1 MLSSY
6 KKLTGRY
13 LKAAK
18 KRTVLTVLGIIMS
31 VALISSIGLFFSS
44 MQISQ
49 VEEAKNNYGAFHIM
63 FTKTDESLISK
74 VTNNPKV
81 SRYGFIS
88 MGEEIKVSDKLTI
101 GEIAATDRALE
112 LLPYKAKEGKLPEQK
127 NEIAVEKWVLSYI
140 DKSAKIG
147 DIINFKDKQYTLTG
161 ILENS
166 MQNQMENKGVLL
178 SKDNN
183 LDRDNAILTVE
194 ISEKTNLKTAIDELK
209 ALAPSDTVVENTLLL
224 SMLGAGDFESMLPL
238 YITLGI
244 IIGIVVIATIAVIYN
259 SFQISVVER
268 IKQFGLLRAVGTTPK
283 QIRKI
288 VLREATLL
296 AAIGVPLGLLL
307 GIMAMYSITFA
318 FKLIGGDTVFIVN
331 TYISPMVI
339 IISALVGIVSI
350 YLSALI
356 PAFFAGRISPLVAI
370 SSRNSITK
378 EKIKRRRSMLTQ
390 KLFGFEGALASK
402 NIKRSKK
409 RYRITVFSIVIS
421 VVLFITFK
429 SFMDM
434 SMDIS
439 TNPNESKKVHFS
451 VVRDNQATEE
461 NMKIEDRIVENIKAL
476 DTVDRVYKV
485 YENFDLAAI
494 ISNAKKIKE
503 VEEIPMVYLQ
513 PAEKADM
520 ESRVMTSLAAYDEKA
535 LEASRNYLTSGS
547 IYIEKLNSEN
557 GVIVINKSRIFN
569 SKTDRTYYGPVAL
582 LKVGDEI
589 ILDNTQ
595 LPSEGETTKVSAN
608 IVSKVKVTAI
618 LEDDPFN
625 FRGAQNG
632 LKLLTTK
639 EVAAKLTGESE
650 LRPINLNIV
659 LKDAKTEEASKQAIE
674 NVIAQNPALSLIN
687 NIDQNRKDKT
697 SKLMIQILI
706 YGFVIVVS
714 LIGSVNIVNTL
725 TTNIILRKREFAA
738 LKSIGLT
745 QKGLKKMI
753 TLEGLL
759 YGTAGVVYGSIIGS
773 LISYAIYKGLD
784 NVREFPWTAPW
795 NAIAIAAISA
805 LIIGYL
811 SVLAP
816 LRRIK
821 NDNLIEAIREE

>member
-1 MLSSY
+1 MISSY
-6 KKLTGRY
+6 KKLTGKY

-18 KRTVLTVLGIIMS
+18 KRTVLTILGIVMS
-31 VALISSIGLFFSS
+31 VGLISSIGLFFYS

-49 VEEAKNNYGAFHIM
+49 VEEAKNNFGAFHLM
-63 FTKTDESLISK
+63 FTKSDESLFSK
-74 VTNNPKV
+74 VTSNPKI

-88 MGEEIKVSDKLTI
+88 MGEEIEISNKLTI
-101 GEIAATDRALE
+101 GEIAATDKALE
-112 LLPYKAKEGKLPEQK
+112 LLPYKAKEGRLPVDK
-127 NEIAVEKWVLSYI
+127 NEIAAEKWTLSYI
-140 DKSAKIG
+140 DKGAKVGGTIKFNNKEY
-147 DIINFKDKQYTLTG
+147 ILTG

-166 MQNQMENKGVLL
+166 MQNQVDNKGVLL
-178 SKDNN
+178 SKNN
-183 LDRDNAILTVE
+183 NIDRNKAVLAVE

-209 ALAPSDTVVENTLLL
+209 TLAPSDTVVENTMLLA
-224 SMLGAGDFESMLPL
+224 MLGAGDFESMLPL

-288 VLREATLL
+288 VLREASIL

-307 GIMAMYSITFA
+307 GILAMYSITFT
-318 FKLIGGDTVFIVN
+318 FKLIGGDTVFVVN
-331 TYISPMVI
+331 TNISPMVI
-339 IISALVGIVSI
+339 AISAVVGLVSI

-378 EKIKRRRSMLTQ
+378 EKIKRRKSVLAQ

-402 NIKRSKK
+402 NIKRSRK

-434 SMDIS
+434 TMDIS

-451 VVRDNQATEE
+451 IVRDDQATEE
-461 NMKIEDRIVENIKAL
+461 NIKIENKIVEDIETL
-476 DTVDRVYKV
+476 DAVDRVYKV
-485 YENFDLAAI
+485 YDNFDFAAI
-494 ISNAKKIKE
+494 INNSKKIKE
-503 VEEIPMVYLQ
+503 VEEIPMVYLE
-513 PAEKADM
+513 PAEKADL
-520 ESRVMTSLAAYDEKA
+520 ESRVMTSLTAYDEKA
-535 LEASRNYLTSGS
+535 LEASRNYLISGS
-547 IYIEKLNSEN
+547 IDTEKLNNEN
-557 GVIVINKSRIFN
+557 GVIVIRKSRVFN
-569 SKTDRTYYGPVAL
+569 SKTDKTYYGPVVD

-589 ILDNTQ
+589 NLDFSNMVE
-595 LPSEGETTKVSAN
+595 EGKTSKVSAN
-608 IVSKVKVTAI
+608 IVNKVKVAAI

-639 EVAAKLTGESE
+639 EVAAKLTGNSE

-659 LKDAKTEEASKQAIE
+659 LKDVKTEEASKQSIE
-674 NVIAQNPALSLIN
+674 NVIAQNPSLNLIN

-697 SKLMIQILI
+697 SKLMVQILI

-714 LIGSVNIVNTL
+714 LIGSVNIINTL

-759 YGTAGVVYGSIIGS
+759 YGIAGVVYGTIIGS
-773 LISYAIYKGLD
+773 LISFAIYVGLD
-784 NVREFPWTAPW
+784 NMREFPWTAPW
-795 NAIAIAAISA
+795 NAIIIAGVSA